1 MSRPPARRPARRSG
15 RRPAVR
21 SLGPDAVH
29 LCLTVGDAPHA
40 FGCAWASYGEPRRPA
55 PASGASRAR
64 GLPRRRVRRLAL
76 PITGLPPS

>member
-1 MSRPPARRPARRSG
+1 MSRRPVRRPAG
-15 RRPAVR
+15 RPAVR

-64 GLPRRRVRRLAL
+64 GLPHRRVRRLSGPVPGAL
-76 PITGLPPS
+76 RP